1 MHYKITIDFS
11 DKNSSFMSPTITST
25 ASTDSPSS
33 SIVDQC
39 HRSNMPDLVP
49 HHPYYYHHHAQWV
62 KNLWK
67 IAKYWVSQDK
77 LKLISFFSLALPFRY
92 WKKKSFFLNFSI
104 SRTLCNETSAISA
117 KDKATEVEISKRP
130 PPPSHLRDALV
141 KEDEENLDDNVE
153 KPPKR
158 KKGSKPR
165 EIIKPDPKYK
175 GKLFDNY
182 V

>member
-1 MHYKITIDFS
+1 MI
-11 DKNSSFMSPTITST
+11 
-25 ASTDSPSS
+25 
-33 SIVDQC
+33 
-39 HRSNMPDLVP
+39 L
-49 HHPYYYHHHAQWV
+49 
-62 KNLWK
+62 
-67 IAKYWVSQDK
+67 
-77 LKLISFFSLALPFRY
+77 
-92 WKKKSFFLNFSI
+92 KKKNHFLKFSI
-104 SRTLCNETSAISA
+104 LRTLCNETSAISA
-117 KDKATEVEISKRP
+117 KDKAAEVEISKRPPP

-158 KKGSKPR
+158 KKGSKAR

>member
-1 MHYKITIDFS
+1 M
-11 DKNSSFMSPTITST
+11 
-25 ASTDSPSS
+25 
-33 SIVDQC
+33 
-39 HRSNMPDLVP
+39 
-49 HHPYYYHHHAQWV
+49 
-62 KNLWK
+62 
-67 IAKYWVSQDK
+67 
-77 LKLISFFSLALPFRY
+77 
-92 WKKKSFFLNFSI
+92 NFSI
-104 SRTLCNETSAISA
+104 LRTLCNETSAISA

-175 GKLFDNY
+175 GKLFENN

>member
-1 MHYKITIDFS
+1 M
-11 DKNSSFMSPTITST
+11 
-25 ASTDSPSS
+25 
-33 SIVDQC
+33 
-39 HRSNMPDLVP
+39 
-49 HHPYYYHHHAQWV
+49 
-62 KNLWK
+62 
-67 IAKYWVSQDK
+67 SQDK
-77 LKLISFFSLALPFRY
+77 LKLIFFSHWPFLFDTE
-92 WKKKSFFLNFSI
+92 KKNYFIL
-104 SRTLCNETSAISA
+104 RTLCNETSAISA
-117 KDKATEVEISKRP
+117 KDKAAEVEISKRPPP

-175 GKLFDNY
+175 GKLFENN

>member
-67 IAKYWVSQDK
+67 IAKYLVSQDK
-77 LKLISFFSLALPFRY
+77 LKLIFFSHWPF
-92 WKKKSFFLNFSI
+92 
-104 SRTLCNETSAISA
+104 
-117 KDKATEVEISKRP
+117 
-130 PPPSHLRDALV
+130 
-141 KEDEENLDDNVE
+141 
-153 KPPKR
+153 
-158 KKGSKPR
+158 
-165 EIIKPDPKYK
+165 
-175 GKLFDNY
+175 LFDTEKKIFSFYFKDTVQRNIGDQCQRQSCRGWNFQTTATPISSPGCSRQGRRRKFRWQRRKTSKT
-182 V
+182 

>member
-67 IAKYWVSQDK
+67 IAKYLVSQDK
-77 LKLISFFSLALPFRY
+77 LKLISFFSLALPLRY
-92 WKKKSFFLNFSI
+92 WKKNYLFKFFYFKDTVQRNIGDQCQRQSSRGWNFQTTATTTPI
-104 SRTLCNETSAISA
+104 SSPGCSRQGRRRKFRWQRRKTS
-117 KDKATEVEISKRP
+117 KT
-130 PPPSHLRDALV
+130 
-141 KEDEENLDDNVE
+141 
-153 KPPKR
+153 
-158 KKGSKPR
+158 
-165 EIIKPDPKYK
+165 
-175 GKLFDNY
+175 
-182 V
+182 

>member
-1 MHYKITIDFS
+1 M
-11 DKNSSFMSPTITST
+11 
-25 ASTDSPSS
+25 
-33 SIVDQC
+33 
-39 HRSNMPDLVP
+39 
-49 HHPYYYHHHAQWV
+49 
-62 KNLWK
+62 
-67 IAKYWVSQDK
+67 SQDK
-77 LKLISFFSLALPFRY
+77 LKLIFFSHSFSYLFDTE
-92 WKKKSFFLNFSI
+92 KKIFYFIL
-104 SRTLCNETSAISA
+104 RTLCNETSAISA
-117 KDKATEVEISKRP
+117 KDKAAEVEISKRPPP

-175 GKLFDNY
+175 GKLFENN